1 LFKVVLSQLKL
12 QSLALAAVEVGV
24 VLVVVGVVRKNLR
37 LATRLRP

>member
-1 LFKVVLSQLKL
+1 VVDNLSQLKL
-12 QSLALAAVEVGV
+12 QSSVLAAVAVGV